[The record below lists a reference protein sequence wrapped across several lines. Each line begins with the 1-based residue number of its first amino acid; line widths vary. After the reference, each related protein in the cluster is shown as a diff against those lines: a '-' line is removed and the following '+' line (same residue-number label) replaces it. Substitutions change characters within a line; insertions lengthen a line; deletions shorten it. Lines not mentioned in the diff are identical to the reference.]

1 MRRELREIAKHDYL
15 ILAFTHF
22 RSNEFQ
28 GVLDKLA
35 RHYQPYLSLMNRG
48 RGVIVW
54 KVTGVADRQPRSG
67 SDTTKASASACR
79 PGSWR
84 RATIAR

>member
-1 MRRELREIAKHDYL
+1 MENLLEAGAREIAKHDYL

-28 GVLDKLA
+28 GVLDKLE
-35 RHYQPYLSLMNRG
+35 RRYQPYLSLMNRG

-54 KVTGVADRQPRSG
+54 KVTGDG
-67 SDTTKASASACR
+67 
-79 PGSWR
+79 
-84 RATIAR
+84 